1 MSLQPSAMSH
11 LAISRRVPMSIGR
24 AVLRRNSGEN
34 VMMQITPWER
44 AALQLLADG
53 TSTPALAARFMTT
66 EADLEARLSALYA
79 RMGVRSRVEAIR
91 AAVRRGL
98 V

>member
-1 MSLQPSAMSH
+1 
-11 LAISRRVPMSIGR
+11 
-24 AVLRRNSGEN
+24 
-34 VMMQITPWER
+34 MMQITPWER

-53 TSTPALAARFMTT
+53 TPTQSLADRFMTS

-79 RMGVRSRVEAIR
+79 RLGVRSRSDAIR

-98 V
+98 VVETSAAAASADRFMQQGKRPIPADPCELALAG

>member
-1 MSLQPSAMSH
+1 
-11 LAISRRVPMSIGR
+11 
-24 AVLRRNSGEN
+24 
-34 VMMQITPWER
+34 MMQITPWER

-98 V
+98 VVETSAAAASAGRLMQHGNRPVPAVPCELALAG